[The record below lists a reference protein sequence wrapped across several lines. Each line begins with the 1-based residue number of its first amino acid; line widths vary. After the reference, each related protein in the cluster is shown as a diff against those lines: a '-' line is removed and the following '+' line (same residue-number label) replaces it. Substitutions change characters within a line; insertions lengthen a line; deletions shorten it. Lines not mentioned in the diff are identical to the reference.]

1 MRVAQMNVIARLA
14 PNVDRSR
21 R

>member
-1 MRVAQMNVIARLA
+1 MRVAQMIVIARLA

>member
-1 MRVAQMNVIARLA
+1 MRIAEANVPARLA